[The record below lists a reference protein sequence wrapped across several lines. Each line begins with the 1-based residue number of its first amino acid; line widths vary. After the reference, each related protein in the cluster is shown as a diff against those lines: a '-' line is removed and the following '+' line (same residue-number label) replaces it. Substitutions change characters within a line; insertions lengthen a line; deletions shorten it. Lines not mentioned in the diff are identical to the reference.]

1 MAMQRPPSMLQEGGP
16 HLHFD
21 KYQSRPELAF
31 RVTADDQLA
40 IGVRNALAGVQVSL
54 GARIWSLDG
63 EFIDISEV
71 ITPPADRALRYTFKP
86 MHDGYL
92 VAAALEST
100 GATFPVRGQTYVTLQ
115 LIRPPTF
122 AFRMNRWLCA
132 DYLSGST
139 STGWPWGRT
148 VGSTEGQGALYSI
161 LATNPAA
168 GVEWSQIVPP
178 GARWRIR
185 GIRATLVTS
194 AVVAN
199 RLPSLVIDDGVNTLM
214 QIESPNPEAA
224 GGAVVYNFIPDIP
237 YLPLVTSQQPV
248 FLPPD
253 LQLEPGWHIKSS
265 TGSLDAADQWSN
277 IRLTIEEWL
286 ED

>member
-122 AFRMNRWLCA
+122 AFRMNRWLCS

-148 VGSTEGQGALYSI
+148 VGSTEGQGALYSS

-168 GVEWSQIVPP
+168 GLPASGSAARTGLAHQIRHRVA
-178 GARWRIR
+178 GR
-185 GIRATLVTS
+185 GRS
-194 AVVAN
+194 VVQY
-199 RLPSLVIDDGVNTLM
+199 SLDDRGV
-214 QIESPNPEAA
+214 A
-224 GGAVVYNFIPDIP
+224 GGLVAAVITPERLRTIVYGPLPGPAAPPPMYRMRFAQRDI
-237 YLPLVTSQQPV
+237 Q
-248 FLPPD
+248 
-253 LQLEPGWHIKSS
+253 
-265 TGSLDAADQWSN
+265 
-277 IRLTIEEWL
+277 
-286 ED
+286 